1 MRPDCRGILQC
12 AMALAWAGGAAG
24 AYGQSAEDDMAA
36 IYGENT
42 TVSIATGSQK
52 SLRLAPAVASVITA
66 ADIAAMGATELEQ
79 VLESVPGLHVMRTPL
94 NYEPLY
100 VMRGIYSV
108 QSPQLLVMQ
117 NGIPLTASYTGTKG
131 TVWGSYPLQ
140 HVARVEIIRGP
151 GSALY
156 GADAY
161 SGVINIV
168 TRSGADTSGTRA
180 GVRAGAFQSRDAWI
194 LHGGEVAGTSV
205 MAYLRLG
212 TTAGPNNIIEAD
224 AQTVR
229 DRAFGTQASLAPG
242 PLNAGYDSADA
253 SLDMALQQWRLR
265 ASYQLRDN
273 MGTGAGIASALD
285 PAGKIGS
292 ERIMANLGWNTGRD
306 DWDWGASAGAMQHKQ
321 RISTDFQLSPP
332 GTRFP
337 TGLFPDGMI
346 GHPDVFERQLRLSAY
361 AAWSGLDGH
370 SLRAGI
376 GHDDLNVYHT
386 ATVKNY
392 VANAAGVPVPV
403 GPVADYS
410 AISPFMLPQRRR
422 IDYAYLQD
430 EWQFLPD
437 WTLTAGVRHDRYSDV
452 GGTTNPRLALVW
464 VAAYDLTAKLL
475 YGGAFRAPSFN
486 ELHGLNNPVQRG
498 NPGIQPET
506 IRTTEA
512 VLIWQAAAQ
521 LSLRTNLF
529 RFFMNDM
536 IRPIPNAV
544 TGTGATL
551 QNAGSQDG
559 RGFESELAWQATRD
573 LRLAANFS
581 YQHNIDHATGTD
593 AGYAPRRHWYARAD
607 WRFGDGWLFSPQW
620 NKVAGRARAAGDNR
634 PPVAGYTMFDAALS
648 KAWGRWDLAVQLRNA
663 FNTDAREPSPAPGLI
678 PFDLPL
684 AGRSLSLQAAY
695 RF

>member
-1 MRPDCRGILQC
+1 MRLDCRGIVHC
-12 AMALAWAGGAAG
+12 ALALAGACGAAH
-24 AYGQSAEDDMAA
+24 GQTVEDDMAA
-36 IYGENT
+36 IYGESAT
-42 TVSIATGSQK
+42 ISLATGSQK

-117 NGIPLTASYTGTKG
+117 NGVPLTSSYTGSKG
-131 TVWGSYPLQ
+131 TVWGGYPL
-140 HVARVEIIRGP
+140 HNVARIEIIRGP

-168 TRSGADTSGTRA
+168 TRTGADVG
-180 GVRAGAFQSRDAWI
+180 GPQAGARAASFQSRDAWL
-194 LHGGEVAGTSV
+194 LHGGEVAGASV
-205 MAYLRLG
+205 AAYLRLG
-212 TTAGPNNIIEAD
+212 TTAGPKNIIEAD
-224 AQTVR
+224 AQTMR
-229 DRAFGTQASLAPG
+229 DKAFGTHASLAPG
-242 PLNAGYDSADA
+242 PLNAGFDAADA
-253 SLDMALQQWRLR
+253 NLDAALASWRLR
-265 ASYQLRDN
+265 AAYQLRDN

-285 PAGKIGS
+285 PVGKSGS
-292 ERIMANLGWNTGRD
+292 ARILADLSWTGARD
-306 DWDWGASAGAMQHKQ
+306 DWTMGASASAMQYKQ
-321 RISTDFQLSPP
+321 RVLANFRLSPP

-346 GHPDVFERQLRLSAY
+346 GHPDVSERQLRLSAT
-361 AAWSGLDGH
+361 AAWSGWAGH
-370 SLRAGI
+370 SVRAGL

-386 ATVKNY
+386 ATYKNY
-392 VANAAGVPVPV
+392 VANPAGVPAPM

-410 AISPFMLPQRRR
+410 TLSPFMLPQRRR
-422 IDYAYLQD
+422 IDYVYLQD
-430 EWQFLPD
+430 EWQYLPD
-437 WTLTAGVRHDRYSDV
+437 WTLTAGLRHDHYSDV

-464 VAAYDLTAKLL
+464 VAGYDLTAKLL
-475 YGGAFRAPSFN
+475 YGHAFRAPSFN

-498 NPGIQPET
+498 NPAIAPET

-512 VLIWQAAAQ
+512 VLIWQATPQ

-529 RFFMNDM
+529 QFAMNDI
-536 IRPIPNAV
+536 IRPVPNPV
-544 TGTGATL
+544 PGTGATL
-551 QNAGSQDG
+551 ANAGSQQG
-559 RGFESELAWQATRD
+559 EGLESELAWQGTRD

-581 YQHNIDHATGTD
+581 YQRNVDHATGAN

-607 WRFGDGWLFSPQW
+607 WRFGDGWLLSPQL
-620 NKVAGRARAAGDNR
+620 NRVAGRVRAAGDNR
-634 PPVAGYTMFDAALS
+634 PPVADYTTADAALN
-648 KAWGRWDLAVQLRNA
+648 KALGRWDLAIQLRNA
-663 FNTDAREPSPAPGLI
+663 FNADAREPSPAPGLI

-684 AGRSLSLQAAY
+684 AGRSVAVQATY